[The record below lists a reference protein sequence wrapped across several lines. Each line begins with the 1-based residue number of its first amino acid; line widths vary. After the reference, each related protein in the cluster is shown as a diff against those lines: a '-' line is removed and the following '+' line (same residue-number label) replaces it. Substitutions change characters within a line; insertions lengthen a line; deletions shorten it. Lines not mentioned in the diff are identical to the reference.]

1 MGLIPGLGTFLGVKW
16 QPIPVFLPGKSHGQR
31 SLAGYSPWGHKE
43 SDTTEPL
50 GTHIVLINLLIYVD
64 FLAIAYKGSAEDKG
78 PEVLEFSG
86 TCFASSLRVAEALI
100 LPACGSWGKAWVYRV
115 CFFIFKRELASAP
128 LLVTLRPDYHHKF
141 LCVL

>member
-1 MGLIPGLGTFLGVKW
+1 MPGEF
-16 QPIPVFLPGKSHGQR
+16 HGQR
-31 SLAGYSPWGHKE
+31 SLAVYSPWGHKE

-50 GTHIVLINLLIYVD
+50 STHIVFINLLIYVD
-64 FLAIAYKGSAEDKG
+64 FLAIKYKGSAEDKG

-86 TCFASSLRVAEALI
+86 ICFVSSLRVAEALI

-115 CFFIFKRELASAP
+115 CFFIFKRELASA
-128 LLVTLRPDYHHKF
+128 LLPITLKPDYNHRF